1 MRKIVPFPLFESLSS
16 RMIDSLVD
24 DYSSLPRNLGVVK
37 KRLGRYS
44 NLEVVIVEPS
54 LLSVEKPEWSGYQG
68 SHHWGKK
75 TGYIPENEI
84 WIVSG
89 LDVDVFRRILNHEII
104 EREMMRALQEEHGM
118 DAQESWEQAHYY
130 VKQMGF

>member
-16 RMIDSLVD
+16 RMIDFLVD
-24 DYSSLPRNLGVVK
+24 DYSTLPRNLGVVK

-75 TGYIPENEI
+75 TDYIPENEI

>member
-1 MRKIVPFPLFESLSS
+1 MRKIIPFPLFESISS
-16 RMIDSLVD
+16 GTIDSLVD
-24 DYSSLPRNLGVVK
+24 DYSELPKTLDVIK
-37 KRLGRYS
+37 KQIGKYS
-44 NLEVVIVEPS
+44 NLDVVIVEPS
-54 LLSVEKPEWSGYQG
+54 IISAEKPEWNNYKG

-89 LDVDVFRRILNHEII
+89 LTSDVFRRILNHEII
-104 EREMMRALQEEHGM
+104 EREMMRALQDEHGM
-118 DAQESWEQAHYY
+118 DTESSWKQAHYY

>member
-24 DYSSLPRNLGVVK
+24 DYSALPRNLGVVK

>member
-16 RMIDSLVD
+16 RMIDFLVD
-24 DYSSLPRNLGVVK
+24 DYSTLPRNLGVVK

-54 LLSVEKPEWSGYQG
+54 LLSVENPEWSGYQG